1 MQTFNLDTLTNL
13 VENKFH
19 LVLALVDRVQLL
31 KRGVEAKV
39 PRKGRDLITVAMDE
53 MSRDLLSFEVKDTK
67 AETTLITHK
76 SEKPSEVDPSVA
88 REEAL
93 AAANAALGFGIDR
106 RTLTPTPGKPMP
118 KDLEDDDDEELV
130 KETLVA
136 EEVDEDEAEGE
147 PAEEGKEEGA

>member
-53 MSRDLLSFEVKDTK
+53 MSRGLLTFELKDTK
-67 AETTLITHK
+67 TNETICKHV
-76 SEKPSEVDPSVA
+76 SEKPSEVDPALA

-106 RTLTPTPGKPMP
+106 RTFGAAAKPAGP
-118 KDLEDDDDEELV
+118 RPEDLDDDDEE
-130 KETLVA
+130 ETLKEPLIA
-136 EEVDEDEAEGE
+136 EEEAEE
-147 PAEEGKEEGA
+147 DPEEKVEAADEV